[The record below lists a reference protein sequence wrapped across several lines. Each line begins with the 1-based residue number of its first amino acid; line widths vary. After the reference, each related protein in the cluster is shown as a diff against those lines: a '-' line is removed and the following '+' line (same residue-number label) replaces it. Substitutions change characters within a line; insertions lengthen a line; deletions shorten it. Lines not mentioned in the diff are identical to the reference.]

1 MTISPRLAPGET
13 PKAVDPAEIS
23 KNVYRGGMW
32 ELIRIG
38 KPLPAIA
45 QGALLVA
52 LLVFAIAGLP
62 WPSIIFS
69 GVLIGIAI
77 WSQRNVLRWANE
89 HNERVAP
96 ADQPKPARS
105 AKPARRPNRRRS

>member
-1 MTISPRLAPGET
+1 MTSLPRLAPGET
-13 PKAVDPAEIS
+13 PGPVDPAEIS
-23 KNVYRGGMW
+23 KNVYRGAMW

-38 KPLPAIA
+38 KPLPAVA
-45 QGALLVA
+45 QGVLLVA

-77 WSQRNVLRWANE
+77 WSQRNVARWASE

-96 ADQPKPARS
+96 APKAKPSRAPKP
-105 AKPARRPNRRRS
+105 PRRANRRRP